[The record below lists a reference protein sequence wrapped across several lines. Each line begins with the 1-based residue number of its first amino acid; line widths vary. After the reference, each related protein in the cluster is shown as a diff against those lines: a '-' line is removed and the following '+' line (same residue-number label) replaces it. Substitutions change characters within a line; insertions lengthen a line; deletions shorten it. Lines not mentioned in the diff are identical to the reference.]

1 MEDTELV
8 NYLFW
13 PWGSWKAEWKTNKSF
28 VVVLVVTSNYFRRF
42 CDKLQHLL
50 DIPAPSLDACSA
62 ACSVDYQRQICLK
75 FPQVG
80 KRITFLRHL
89 FPHFLSSFFHCM
101 HEIGKIYEIYIYI
114 YIEFYLHN
122 VCSGVFNWTT
132 ERQDEEWWVCVS
144 VNITLK
150 GCLPFIFLEIS
161 SLCGWYES

>member
-28 VVVLVVTSNYFRRF
+28 VVVLVVTSNYFRWF

-75 FPQVG
+75 FPQDG
-80 KRITFLRHL
+80 KINFSQSTLPAFFKL
-89 FPHFLSSFFHCM
+89 PFHCL
-101 HEIGKIYEIYIYI
+101 HDIDKIDDKCRILLTSCTFRCGQLSHWETGR
-114 YIEFYLHN
+114 
-122 VCSGVFNWTT
+122 GVMCLCECKRTL
-132 ERQDEEWWVCVS
+132 ERLACFHLSE
-144 VNITLK
+144 
-150 GCLPFIFLEIS
+150 
-161 SLCGWYES
+161 